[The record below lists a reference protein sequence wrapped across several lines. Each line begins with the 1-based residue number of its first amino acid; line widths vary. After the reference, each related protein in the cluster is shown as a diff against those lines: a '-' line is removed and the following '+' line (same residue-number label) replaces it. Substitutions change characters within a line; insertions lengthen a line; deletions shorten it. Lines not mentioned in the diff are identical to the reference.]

1 VTDEPEATMPFLQ
14 HLEELRRTLIA
25 ILIAVGA
32 GTAVTWAFSAT
43 VLDWLIGRTSG
54 TAIFL
59 KPQGAFVARLKVAF
73 VLGLLLVL
81 PYVFYRLWSFVGPGL
96 LTRERRV
103 VLPGALASVVLFYIG
118 IVFSYFVLTPVMITV
133 LMGFGT
139 PILTAQMEINFLLD
153 LVFMTGIACGLT
165 FQLPLLA
172 AFLTSVGV
180 LDPDYLRRYWRHA
193 IVLIFVAAALLT
205 PADPLS
211 QIILA
216 IPLTILYGVSVL
228 VSILIHRRRVEKKA
242 EAEPESAGPESP
254 APEER
259 SVLRDPDGER

>member
-1 VTDEPEATMPFLQ
+1 MPFLQ

-25 ILIAVGA
+25 ILVAVAVG
-32 GTAVTWAFSAT
+32 TLLTWVFSAD

-59 KPQGAFVARLKVAF
+59 KPQGAFLARLKVAF

-81 PYVFYRLWSFVGPGL
+81 PYVFYRLWSFIGPGL
-96 LTRERRV
+96 LSRERRIV
-103 VLPGALASVVLFYIG
+103 MPSVLASVALFYLG
-118 IVFSYFVLTPVMITV
+118 ITFSYFVLTPVMITV

-139 PILTAQMEINFLLD
+139 SILTAQMEINFLLD

-180 LDPDYLRRYWRHA
+180 IRPVFLRAYWRHA
-193 IVLIFVAAALLT
+193 IVLVFIAAALLT

-216 IPLTILYGVSVL
+216 VPLTLLYAVSYF
-228 VSILIHRRRVEKKA
+228 VSTAVYRGKVRRRA
-242 EAEPESAGPESP
+242 EEEEATPEPGQPPEP
-254 APEER
+254 
-259 SVLRDPDGER
+259 DPDEDR